1 MNFYDY
7 RDKYANIYP
16 RARYHSE
23 KLQHNNEE
31 SKLCTDKNQW
41 NKLNSVFLIVY
52 YQWKYIFNDVFL
64 KGILLIE

>member
-23 KLQHNNEE
+23 KLQHNNVE

-52 YQWKYIFNDVFL
+52 YQ
-64 KGILLIE
+64 